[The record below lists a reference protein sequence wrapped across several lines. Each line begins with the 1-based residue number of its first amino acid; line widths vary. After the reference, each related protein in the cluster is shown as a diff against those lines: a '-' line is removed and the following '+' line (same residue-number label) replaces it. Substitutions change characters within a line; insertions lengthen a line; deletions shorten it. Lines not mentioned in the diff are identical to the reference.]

1 MPRKHLLIIIS
12 IYLPICLIYY
22 FRTTQITYPGFPLDD
37 SWIHQVFARNI
48 ATGHGFSFNPDQP
61 VAGATAPLWTLVLAL
76 AWMIGGP
83 IAGGII
89 AGILF
94 QLLAYVAIYKIAHII
109 TENRKLAL
117 LTAVLSVLFW
127 QTIWGAMSG
136 MEPGFYSALSL
147 WGLYFYFKADR
158 LSHKYSYL
166 SYLLFTLAFLAR
178 PECALF
184 IVASATRD
192 FYEWMKSGKRE
203 FVPWIYKLAIVIA
216 LTVPYFVFNLHTA
229 GSLLPLTFA
238 AKVKGKDIV
247 SSLIDGNFKRI
258 AYAVAIYPLFYL
270 QHLFRHAL
278 SINPIIVLASLG
290 GIFKLLL
297 TGGPLGSKKIM
308 FGLLFLIYVPLMG
321 TFSPTFSASMQHFR
335 YITNLLPIMA
345 FAGVI
350 GLFWDEKADLERYS
364 RKFIMIAILLVIMGI
379 GLIFISRYFSELIIP
394 IVTMERPHIKADQW
408 DRIYEIVVRT
418 GLGFSLIGVLGLIA
432 RGVNSD
438 SFHSFAGKKAIRGAL
453 IAASI
458 ALGGFITIKNADTY
472 ANNIRNINECDIEAA
487 RFLGDLAQE
496 GDVVAANDI
505 GSFGYYSNM
514 EVFDLWGLVNTE
526 LSREM
531 IGNDSL
537 IYEYMKVHKRVDY
550 LAIAP
555 IWMGYLSSRTDIFK
569 PMRKIVSENNTILAE
584 DTIIIY
590 KAEWPDS
597 IIYNYQEPE

>member
-1 MPRKHLLIIIS
+1 MPRKHLLIITS
-12 IYLPICLIYY
+12 IYLLVCLLYY

-48 ATGHGFSFNPDQP
+48 ATGHGFSFNADQP
-61 VAGATAPLWTLVLAL
+61 VAGATAPLWTLLLAL

-89 AGILF
+89 TGMLF
-94 QLLAYVAIYKIAHII
+94 QLLAYVAIYKIALII
-109 TENRKLAL
+109 TENRNLAF
-117 LTAVLSVLFW
+117 LTAILSVLFW

-136 MEPGFYSALSL
+136 METGLYSGVSL

-158 LSHKYSYL
+158 LSHIFSYL
-166 SYLLFTLAFLAR
+166 SYLLFALAFLAR

-184 IVASATRD
+184 IVFAAVRD
-192 FYEWMKSGKRE
+192 FYEWVKYGPKE
-203 FVPWIYKLAIVIA
+203 ILPWVYKILIVIIII
-216 LTVPYFVFNLHTA
+216 TPYFIFNLRTT

-238 AKVKGKDIV
+238 AKVKGRDIV

-258 AYAVAIYPLFYL
+258 AYAVIIYPLFYL

-278 SINPIIVLASLG
+278 SINPIIVLVSMG
-290 GIFKLLL
+290 GIFKLIL
-297 TGGPLGSKKIM
+297 TGGSLRSKKIM
-308 FGLLFLIYVPLMG
+308 LGLLFLLYVPLMG

-335 YITNLLPIMA
+335 YMTNLLPILA
-345 FAGVI
+345 FTGTI
-350 GLFWDEKADLERYS
+350 GLFWGKKADLKRYS
-364 RKFIMIAILLVIMGI
+364 KKLIIIAVFLVIMGI
-379 GLIFISRYFSELIIP
+379 GLIFIFRYFSELVIP
-394 IVTMERPHIKADQW
+394 IVTMARPHIKADQW
-408 DRIYEIVVRT
+408 DRIYEIVFRT
-418 GLGFSLIGVLGLIA
+418 GLGISLIGVLALIGRGL
-432 RGVNSD
+432 NSD
-438 SFHSFAGKKAIRGAL
+438 NFHYFVEKKTPRWAL
-453 IAASI
+453 IAVSI

-487 RFLGDLAQE
+487 LFLGDLAEE
-496 GDVVAANDI
+496 GDVVAVNDI

-531 IGNDSL
+531 LGNDSL
-537 IYEYMKVHKRVDY
+537 IFEYMKAHKRVDY

-555 IWMGYLSSRTDIFK
+555 TWMGYLSRRMDIFK
-569 PMRKIVSENNTILAE
+569 PMRKIVSKDNTILAE

-597 IIYNYQEPE
+597 LNYNYQGRE